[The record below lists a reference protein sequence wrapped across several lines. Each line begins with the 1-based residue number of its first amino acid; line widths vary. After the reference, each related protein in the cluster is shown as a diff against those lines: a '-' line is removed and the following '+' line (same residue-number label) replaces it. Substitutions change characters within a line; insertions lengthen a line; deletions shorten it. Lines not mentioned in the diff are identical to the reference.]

1 MRGTP
6 IAPVDAV
13 PTDSTLLVTLCDA
26 DGQER
31 EAILVRAD
39 GAVRAFLNSCR
50 HLADVALDGGAGAE
64 MRGDALIC
72 TNHGAY
78 FASDTGRCTHG
89 PCEGASLVPV
99 AVAVEDGTVHLTDD
113 DYEFVRRG
121 GVATDPV
128 DRSSTGVG
136 F

>member
-13 PTDSTLLVTLCDA
+13 PTDSTLLVTLRDA
-26 DGQER
+26 DGHER

-39 GAVRAFLNSCR
+39 GAVRAWLNSCR
-50 HLADVALDGGAGAE
+50 HLTDVPLDRGSGAE

-99 AVAVEDGTVHLTDD
+99 AVTVADRTVHLADD

-121 GVATDPV
+121 GVETDPL
-128 DRSSTGVG
+128 DRSATSVE